1 MSTFLNQLLIVK
13 VVQGIL
19 TVSSQPPKT
28 RKRGIK
34 ASKIKLHK
42 AMAKVGIKTQAALAN
57 KIADIENLDTPPK
70 DMVSRIFREISVQP
84 SSIERVANAI
94 NVEAY
99 SLYKS
104 SSEFP
109 EIQPDITVTG
119 PEQVEYKNRKSVH
132 TKIAVAVAIILLLT
146 LTWAFYIKILNTPA
160 QPTQLKVGF
169 SDVHP
174 VIGKLSLAIVAPAQ
188 LMEFSA
194 KLKQPLASDFHT
206 ISEMSQPPEYSSNKE
221 LHDLEKKYQTD
232 FVLKIDSREFERFI
246 AIDAFLYRK
255 NKTLKIWTA
264 YSRKAEF
271 AANSELFIQQIQH
284 SIRVSVGLTPA
295 GENNSPENINETAQ
309 AYYLEGRSLLDKSED
324 DVSIKSAQSRFSLA
338 ISNFE
343 GFAEAHAGLCEAL
356 VHESWMGEEKT
367 LLEDAQQS
375 CAKAIALDP
384 SNHYVLSTH
393 AFLLRRTGR
402 ADEAIS
408 IINNFHKTH
417 APNVDT
423 LYGLSYAEFESYR
436 HTPEQKWRL
445 NSARVHANKAIEKAP
460 TFWKPYQILGLIE
473 WTDNRITASLEAF
486 KKAVDN
492 DASELVVT
500 NLGTLNLCLNNLQ
513 TAETLFKKSIFM
525 SPASHMGVEQL
536 GLIKFFESKYPESLV
551 LQKRVLELVEGGGLH
566 QMWGALADT
575 YLKLN
580 QSDLAQ
586 DGYMHALSITERD
599 VLRGNFTPFDHTNQL
614 YYKTRLSSVDPIKFA
629 LSETELESIR
639 TLTLNAQDLD
649 SASMLRLTLIALINN
664 KMDIAA
670 KLASTISSR
679 CPVYN
684 RHPDLQILLH

>member
-1 MSTFLNQLLIVK
+1 M
-13 VVQGIL
+13 
-19 TVSSQPPKT
+19 SSQPPKT

-57 KIADIENLDTPPK
+57 KIADIENIDTPPK

-109 EIQPDITVTG
+109 EIQPDIAVTG

-132 TKIAVAVAIILLLT
+132 TKIAVAVAIILLLI

-309 AYYLEGRSLLDKSED
+309 AYYLEG
-324 DVSIKSAQSRFSLA
+324 
-338 ISNFE
+338 
-343 GFAEAHAGLCEAL
+343 
-356 VHESWMGEEKT
+356 
-367 LLEDAQQS
+367 
-375 CAKAIALDP
+375 
-384 SNHYVLSTH
+384 
-393 AFLLRRTGR
+393 
-402 ADEAIS
+402 
-408 IINNFHKTH
+408 
-417 APNVDT
+417 
-423 LYGLSYAEFESYR
+423 
-436 HTPEQKWRL
+436 
-445 NSARVHANKAIEKAP
+445 
-460 TFWKPYQILGLIE
+460 
-473 WTDNRITASLEAF
+473 
-486 KKAVDN
+486 
-492 DASELVVT
+492 
-500 NLGTLNLCLNNLQ
+500 
-513 TAETLFKKSIFM
+513 
-525 SPASHMGVEQL
+525 
-536 GLIKFFESKYPESLV
+536 
-551 LQKRVLELVEGGGLH
+551 
-566 QMWGALADT
+566 
-575 YLKLN
+575 
-580 QSDLAQ
+580 
-586 DGYMHALSITERD
+586 
-599 VLRGNFTPFDHTNQL
+599 
-614 YYKTRLSSVDPIKFA
+614 
-629 LSETELESIR
+629 
-639 TLTLNAQDLD
+639 
-649 SASMLRLTLIALINN
+649 
-664 KMDIAA
+664 
-670 KLASTISSR
+670 
-679 CPVYN
+679 
-684 RHPDLQILLH
+684 